1 MAALERRICS
11 WDDFS
16 LRVLEWGGGDR
27 MPLLCLPGLVRT
39 AEDFCAFAALHG
51 GERRIVAIDYLGR
64 GESDYPPKIDRYA
77 PEACLRDVLDVC
89 AALHLHRVGVVGTSF
104 GGLLGM
110 GMAAARPGLLGGLV
124 LNDIGPGIEDGGTQF
139 VREFVGHDPALADL
153 DAAADYLAAKLPFLS
168 LRGDAQ
174 WRRFAE
180 LTYAPAADG
189 KYRPRWDTRIADLV
203 TPPDRDLWPLFAA
216 VPAVP
221 VLLLHGLES
230 SILSAATVRQ
240 MAALRPDMAVLSLAG
255 VGHTPTLVEPES
267 VAAVAGWM
275 ARL

>member
-1 MAALERRICS
+1 MAPLERRIS
-11 WDDFS
+11 TWDGFS
-16 LRVLEWGGGDR
+16 LRVLEWGGGES
-27 MPLLCLPGLVRT
+27 MPLLCQPGLVRT
-39 AEDFCAFAALHG
+39 AEDFSEFAGFHG

-64 GESDYPPKIDRYA
+64 GDSSYAPKIDRYA

-110 GMAAARPGLLGGLV
+110 GIAAMRPGLLGGLV
-124 LNDIGPGIEDGGTQF
+124 LNDIGPGIEDGGTAF
-139 VREFVGHDPALADL
+139 VRDFVGHDPALPDL
-153 DAAADYLAAKLPFLS
+153 QAAADYLAANLPFLS
-168 LRGDAQ
+168 LRGEAQ

-189 KYRPRWDTRIADLV
+189 RYRPRWDTRIADLV
-203 TPPDRDLWPLFAA
+203 TPPDRDLWPLFSAIPE
-216 VPAVP
+216 VPL
-221 VLLLHGLES
+221 LLLHGLES
-230 SILSAATVRQ
+230 SILSTATVRR
-240 MAALRPDMAVLSLAG
+240 MAALRPDMAVLELAG